1 MGKKQSITKT
11 PVTAP
16 ELRRHMIMA
25 FEEITKRLARF
36 QMSLTDPSQV
46 QEMMHYEPPLKQQA
60 ALLMSQWG
68 AEQGGGTTYN
78 FNLTGVKHPGP
89 SKDRYNTDY
98 FFAATFE
105 VFDKATAQGYIA
117 RGGGL
122 VEVLEDNGVT
132 MKLRFKPD
140 HPACAFRAF
149 PTLREGCLFHLKNL
163 RDNYSEAWAVVI
175 QFLDEHN
182 LASLGAFVDRL
193 AAKRY
198 FTASKK
204 DYLAAITR
212 YYKEYVNAGDPV
224 WNEAVQFAE
233 ARRA

>member
-1 MGKKQSITKT
+1 MGKKQEITNT
-11 PVTAP
+11 PVTATD
-16 ELRRHMIMA
+16 LRRQMIMA
-25 FEEITKRLARF
+25 WEAITKWWGPWQASLTEEIWR
-36 QMSLTDPSQV
+36 
-46 QEMMHYEPPLKQQA
+46 YEPPLKQQV

-89 SKDRYNTDY
+89 SKDRYKTDY

-105 VFDKATAQGYIA
+105 VFDKATAQGYVQ
-117 RGGGL
+117 RGGSL
-122 VEVLEDNGVT
+122 VEVLEDNGAT

-163 RDNYSEAWAVVI
+163 SDNYKEAWAVVV

-182 LASLGAFVDRL
+182 LASLGAFVNKL

-198 FTASKK
+198 FTGSTEH
-204 DYLAAITR
+204 YLANITR

-224 WNEAVQFAE
+224 WKEAYQFAE
-233 ARRA
+233 ARRT